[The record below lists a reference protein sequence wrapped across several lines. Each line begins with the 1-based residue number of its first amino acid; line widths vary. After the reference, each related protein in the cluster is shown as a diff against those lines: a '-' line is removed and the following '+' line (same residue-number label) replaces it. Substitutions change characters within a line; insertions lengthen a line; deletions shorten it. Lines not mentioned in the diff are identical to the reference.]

1 MQGGRRNW
9 TLTLTYEDWEK
20 HEWRMLMPDGVREVL
35 SANLPGLLT
44 LVEKIGRVPSY
55 KELRMMIM
63 LDSYMH
69 SAE

>member
-1 MQGGRRNW
+1 
-9 TLTLTYEDWEK
+9 
-20 HEWRMLMPDGVREVL
+20 MLMPDGVRESL
-35 SANLPGLLT
+35 SANMPGLLT

>member
-1 MQGGRRNW
+1 
-9 TLTLTYEDWEK
+9 
-20 HEWRMLMPDGVREVL
+20 MLISDCVREAL

-55 KELRMMIM
+55 KEFRMMII